1 MQFKRASYSFTE
13 KNMKL
18 QHQTVLITG
27 GSSGIGLELAKQLI
41 AKQNSVIIC
50 GRSAERLAE
59 AKVIIPQV
67 HTFPCDI
74 SNENDRLKLFEWVI
88 THHPACNVLVNN
100 AAIVHKT
107 NFHTDPEIIQKAVQ
121 EIATNLIAPIAL
133 TKAFL
138 KRFEQQNASAVIN
151 ITTGLIYAPRAVY
164 PIYNATKAAL
174 HSFTQVL
181 RYQLRELPVDVIE
194 VMMPAVATP
203 WHNDNVPKIAISPA
217 KAVYEMIEKL
227 ENGANEIRIGKV
239 NILYALSRIAPAFAF
254 RKINQLG

>member
-1 MQFKRASYSFTE
+1 
-13 KNMKL
+13 MKL

-50 GRSAERLAE
+50 GRSAQRLAE

-74 SNENDRLKLFEWVI
+74 SNENDRLKLFEWVV
-88 THHPACNVLVNN
+88 THHPACNVLINN
-100 AAIVHKT
+100 AAIVYKT
-107 NFHTDPEIIQKAVQ
+107 NFYADPEIIQKAMQ
-121 EIATNLIAPIAL
+121 EIETNLIAPIAL

-138 KRFEQQNASAVIN
+138 KRFEQRKGSAVVN

-181 RYQLRELPVDVIE
+181 RHQIKELPVDVIE

-203 WHNDNVPKIAISPA
+203 WHKGNVPKIAIPPA
-217 KAVYEMIEKL
+217 KAVHEMIEKL
-227 ENGANEIRIGKV
+227 ESGAKEIRIGGVK
-239 NILYALSRIAPAFAF
+239 ILYALSRIAPAFAF
-254 RKINQLG
+254 RKINQVD